1 LTVSGSARSTG
12 ALPLRERC
20 DWHPETAG
28 SPSGESVGGPRRLL
42 VGRPSVRRLR
52 KKVRRPAAQS
62 ARRALP
68 TRHRLLR
75 QPRHGSLLPSCAG
88 VKKAQGN
95 RGPVMP
101 TGTTARRK
109 LQTGN
114 GEQSSRHGG
123 ALRKRHAASACSLR
137 AGGTHRSDRLIPF
150 GVSSK
155 PGFSGASRA
164 GETINGFGP
173 VDPAT
178 GRCSA

>member
-1 LTVSGSARSTG
+1 MEVPARQAHCPFGSAATG
-12 ALPLRERC
+12 TQRPRA
-20 DWHPETAG
+20 HPRV
-28 SPSGESVGGPRRLL
+28 SQSVGRDGSSWAVRASGGFARKSAARQRNPQGWHCRR
-42 VGRPSVRRLR
+42 G
-52 KKVRRPAAQS
+52 
-62 ARRALP
+62 
-68 TRHRLLR
+68 TRLLR
-75 QPRHGSLLPSCAG
+75 QPRHGSLLPSCAD

-101 TGTTARRK
+101 TGATARRK

-164 GETINGFGP
+164 RETIDGFGP